1 MSVLPGA
8 GTFYFEG
15 SEVGCLLIHGFTGTP
30 QNIRPLGDFL
40 ARRGLTVLGAR
51 LAGHGTT
58 VEDFE
63 QSGPEDWIATL
74 ERGLEQL
81 RQTCSSVFAIGISMG
96 GSLALHLGATHG
108 DELAGVGCING
119 PVGELPAFEAAAASL
134 APGGRMPAPWAAD
147 ARLLTKDLAAGGI
160 TYTEI
165 PKAPLERALTLFKS
179 TENELGQIRIPV
191 CLFFSRGD
199 MVVPPSTGKRVLE
212 LLTSA
217 PDKRLIDLEESA
229 HEATLDFD
237 LERIALEW
245 LAFVRQHA
253 RALTPA

>member
-15 SEVGCLLIHGFTGTP
+15 SEVGCLLIHGFNGTP
-30 QNIRPLGDFL
+30 QNIPPLGDFL
-40 ARRGLTVLGAR
+40 AGRGLTVLGPR

-58 VEDFE
+58 VEEFE
-63 QSGPEDWIATL
+63 QSGPEEWIATI

-96 GSLALHLGATHG
+96 GTLALHLGATRG
-108 DELAGVGCING
+108 DQLAGVGCING
-119 PVGELPAFEAAAASL
+119 PVGDLPAFQAAAAAL
-134 APGGRMPAPWAAD
+134 APGERMPAPWAGD

-160 TYTEI
+160 TYTQI
-165 PKAPLERALTLFKS
+165 PKAPLERALQLFKA
-179 TENELGQIRIPV
+179 TETELGQIRVPV
-191 CLFFSRGD
+191 CLFFSRD
-199 MVVPPSTGKRVLE
+199 DAVVPPSTGGRVLE
-212 LLTSA
+212 LLTNAS
-217 PDKRLIDLEESA
+217 DKRLVDLQESA

-237 LERIALEW
+237 LERIGLEW

-253 RALTPA
+253 RALTRA